1 MDEIQGLKEAPDPL
15 QLHDVNSYTGK
26 APSQVYEDHPE
37 VLVGVPRLGKDLLAL
52 MTFYLQLKSLGI
64 SFEGRK
70 LDWQFTALAMPPK
83 QVLDLHLRRKMETFG
98 LD

>member
-52 MTFYLQLKSLGI
+52 MTFFIFSQSPVAFCTREENRIGNL
-64 SFEGRK
+64 R
-70 LDWQFTALAMPPK
+70 
-83 QVLDLHLRRKMETFG
+83 LRRCLQGRFWIDT
-98 LD
+98 